1 MDDPFEWA
9 KKFDEWSK
17 DKKDSKEIIKIMQAI
32 HLLMDGCSHNLNTA
46 QLTKV
51 QKRMKTT
58 IKQCIFWRNHNN
70 RKRFIYD
77 LREFGIW
84 LADFI
89 SDAEEEYWENEN
101 NP

>member
-46 QLTKV
+46 QLTKI

-58 IKQCIFWRNHNN
+58 IKQCIFWRDQNN
-70 RKRFIYD
+70 LKRFITVLNISEVSHKTLSS
-77 LREFGIW
+77 LRCLTWWPKWTTE
-84 LADFI
+84 
-89 SDAEEEYWENEN
+89 
-101 NP
+101 